1 MVDGIGGC
9 SMSFLNIVGSLIEP
23 ITGILDEVIHS
34 GEEKAEAKLKVMAL
48 LQSATTEEQK
58 EITKRWEADAKS
70 GVLAKNVR
78 PGALIFLTLVFVI
91 ITFMDGNVGGFQL
104 NPAYVTSYQTLLM
117 LVYGAYFGSRALE
130 KVKGVAK

>member
-1 MVDGIGGC
+1 
-9 SMSFLNIVGSLIEP
+9 MSLLNIVGALIEP

-48 LQSATTEEQK
+48 LQSATADEQK

-78 PGALIFLTLVFVI
+78 PLALIFVTFIFVI
-91 ITFMDGNVGGFQL
+91 ISFMDGNIAGFIL
-104 NPAYVTSYQTLLM
+104 NPAYIAVYQTLL
-117 LVYGAYFGSRALE
+117 LLIYGAYFGSRAIE
-130 KVKGVAK
+130 KIKGVTK